1 MPSTRRSPNAVA
13 SQATAGAIM
22 ICEAVA
28 AVLSQAPSSKLKPS
42 APLRSGRPMVNSRL
56 SKLARNAPSRTAPTA
71 NIGRCDTPPVETGPL
86 PMRLLSAIGAVRAL
100 GPNGLI
106 DANSGHHRHA
116 RQQPLEQRLA
126 LVERNPHRDAL
137 HYLGKVAG
145 GIVGRKQRE
154 LRSTRRRNALD
165 LAAQRLVRKG
175 IDGDLDRLTGF
186 YPRQLRLLV
195 VGDHIHIRKRHDV
208 NQVAPDIDIVSRL
221 HLVFADHAVERRY
234 DFGIAEPQ

>member
-42 APLRSGRPMVNSRL
+42 APLRSGRLMVNRRL
-56 SKLARNAPSRTAPTA
+56 SKLARNAPSKTAPTA
-71 NIGRCDTPPVETGPL
+71 NIGRCDISPAETGPL
-86 PMRLLSAIGAVRAL
+86 LMCLLSGIGAVRARGSAGL
-100 GPNGLI
+100 VDVNPGPR
-106 DANSGHHRHA
+106 RHA
-116 RQQPLEQRLA
+116 RQQPLQQRLA

-137 HYLGKVAG
+137 HHLGKIAG
-145 GIVGRKQRE
+145 GVVGRKQRE
-154 LRSTRRRNALD
+154 LRAAGRRNALD

-186 YPRQLRLLV
+186 YPRQLSLLV
-195 VGDHIHIRKRHDV
+195 IGDHVHIRKRHDV
-208 NQVAPDIDIVSRL
+208 DQTASDID
-221 HLVFADHAVERRY
+221 
-234 DFGIAEPQ
+234 